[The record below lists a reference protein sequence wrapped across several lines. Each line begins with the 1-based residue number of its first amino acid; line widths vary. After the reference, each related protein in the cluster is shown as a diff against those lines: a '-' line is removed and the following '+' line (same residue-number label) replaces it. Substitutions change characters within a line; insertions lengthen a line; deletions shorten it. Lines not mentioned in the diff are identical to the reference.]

1 MNSKENL
8 ERRVLVIGIDG
19 ATWTF
24 LAPLIEQGR
33 MPALARIVA
42 EGTSG
47 DLESSLPPVTATA
60 WSNFITGKT
69 PARHRM
75 ADFLIRKGC
84 TYRETTANALDRR
97 GRPFWETV
105 CESGGNVGILNV
117 PTTYPPC
124 DVNGVIVGGFLSPH
138 GKRDFVRPEGLLDE
152 LEGKFGPYI
161 TFPKAPFD
169 VWESEKSMRDY
180 VRVLSDMLS
189 YKVKAARYIIEKE
202 RRDLVVLHIWGS
214 DLIQHRF
221 WSLMDPDSND
231 YRPGLAAALEEPIQ
245 GYFRQID
252 DSIAELRQSFG
263 EDEAVI
269 IMSDHG
275 FGEVKKS
282 VDLNAW
288 FAKEG
293 YIRFKKTLGSRI
305 RLALWKLGF
314 APTAFLNFVIRVI
327 RLLLRFVKIPYVDP
341 GRMSEYAWKPRAP
354 LFLSLND
361 ADWSGTRAYSKIGIG
376 QIVLNVKGREP
387 MGTVEPGE
395 EYDRLVSEIRGKLMS
410 MTDPETNA
418 PLFDRVIIK
427 EERFSGEFADEMA
440 DIFIPPSEH
449 GYVAR
454 TPSNIIFSSRS
465 LYETPMKEGHRL
477 NGVLAVAGA
486 GIHAGA
492 TIDDARIEDM
502 APTILYH
509 MGCEIPDDMDG
520 RILYDLFTK
529 EHRESREAR
538 FVRAV
543 EAESGESKM
552 SEAEK
557 AEVLEK
563 LRTLGYID

>member
-1 MNSKENL
+1 MNSRITPAK
-8 ERRVLVIGIDG
+8 RVLVIGIDG

-24 LAPLIEQGR
+24 LEPLIELGR
-33 MPALARIVA
+33 MPTLARLIA

-84 TYRETTANALDRR
+84 TYREIPANALDRR

-117 PTTYPPC
+117 PTTYPPG
-124 DVNGVIVGGFLSPH
+124 DVNGVIVGGFLSPG
-138 GKRDFVRPEGLLDE
+138 GKRDFVKPEGLLDE
-152 LEGKFGPYI
+152 LEDKFGPYI

-169 VWESEKSMRDY
+169 VWESEQSMRDY
-180 VRVLSDMLS
+180 VQVLSDMLS
-189 YKVKAARYIIEKE
+189 YKVKAARYVIEKE
-202 RRDLVVLHIWGS
+202 RRDLVVFHIWGS

-221 WSLMDPDSND
+221 WSLMDPDHQHYPPD
-231 YRPGLAAALEEPIQ
+231 LARAMKEPIHD
-245 GYFRQID
+245 YFRQID
-252 DSIAELRQSFG
+252 DSIAELRESFG
-263 EDEAVI
+263 GDETVI
-269 IMSDHG
+269 VMSDHG

-288 FAKEG
+288 LAREG
-293 YIRFKKTLGSRI
+293 YLRFKRTLGSRV

-314 APTAFLNFVIRVI
+314 APTAFLNFFLKVI
-327 RLLLRFVKIPYVDP
+327 RLLQRFMRIPSPDP
-341 GRMSEYAWKPRAP
+341 GRMSQVAWKPKTP

-387 MGTVEPGE
+387 DGVVEPGD
-395 EYDRLVSEIRGKLMS
+395 EYDRLASEIRGKLLS
-410 MTDPETNA
+410 MTDPETGG
-418 PLFDRVIIK
+418 PLFDRVTIRGD
-427 EERFSGEFADEMA
+427 RFSGEFADELA

-454 TPSNIIFSSRS
+454 TPSNILFSSRF

-477 NGVLAVAGA
+477 NGVLVAA
-486 GIHAGA
+486 GDGIRAGVS
-492 TIDDARIEDM
+492 IENARIEDT
-502 APTILYH
+502 APSILYY

-529 EHRESREAR
+529 EHGESHEAR
-538 FVRAV
+538 FVRSA
-543 EAESGESKM
+543 EAGSGESEM
-552 SEAEK
+552 SEEEE
-557 AEVLEK
+557 AEVLER